1 MTPTILIPTLL
12 CKRKDLCRRRKLK
25 TELRPLQMV
34 IKKDSTPSRRYQQR
48 VRMRAVKL
56 QDYVLEDFSKFLVPH
71 LAKYQKE
78 KKGDLDRDAN
88 A

>member
-1 MTPTILIPTLL
+1 
-12 CKRKDLCRRRKLK
+12 
-25 TELRPLQMV
+25 MV
-34 IKKDSTPSRRYQQR
+34 IKKDSAPSRRYQQR
-48 VRMRAVKL
+48 ARMRAVKL

-78 KKGDLDRDAN
+78 KKRDLDRDAN